1 MRPPVVRG
9 VAPFVVGAF
18 LALASGAATIGC
30 ATSPAMRDA
39 REGRYPE
46 LRAELDAQV
55 RSFTISNRDAAAVA
69 EVVASREVL
78 LARESSAL
86 ERVREV
92 RGCAFAV
99 DDALAARMK
108 TRDEAGA
115 LAAQTRLEDG
125 RLGEGAAR
133 ELAASADAS
142 WRAVGTR
149 ALTREHDRA
158 ARLRALVDPAP
169 AVRRAAVHAIV
180 SADVEGKDFDALF
193 EAARLDPEPLV
204 RTDAVR
210 AIVRLS
216 EREPA
221 AMPRDLVPRLQDL
234 WVGADDPVREDIAA
248 GWAAPA
254 VRDAG
259 GREALRLLLVQS
271 SGPGVI
277 AGAGAVLRGGGGG
290 PADAELRAMAA
301 AVLAR
306 AIGSAVRRDRL
317 HAIAVAPLAASSSSG
332 GTSAADAASL
342 LEATRKASRD
352 DDSGVR
358 LGALARLT
366 EVKSDRQDAIVRLE
380 ALIEGPSAHLP
391 GLRSR
396 ALLALAGAGDARVQ
410 SWLVSDL
417 ADANPQVRLASVDA
431 LGMLGVVGRGAPLL
445 ADPDPSVRTR
455 AACSVLLAAR
465 GR

>member
-1 MRPPVVRG
+1 MRALVVRAVGPVVAAASIA
-9 VAPFVVGAF
+9 VA
-18 LALASGAATIGC
+18 SSAATMGC

-69 EVVASREVL
+69 EIVASREVL

-149 ALTREHDRA
+149 ALTRERDRA

-169 AVRRAAVHAIV
+169 GVRRAAVHAIV
-180 SADVEGKDFDALF
+180 SADAEGPDLDALF

-277 AGAGAVLRGGGGG
+277 AGAGAVLRGGGGS
-290 PADAELRAMAA
+290 PADVELRAMAA

-317 HAIAVAPLAASSSSG
+317 HAIAVAPLAASG
-332 GTSAADAASL
+332 GTSAADAATL